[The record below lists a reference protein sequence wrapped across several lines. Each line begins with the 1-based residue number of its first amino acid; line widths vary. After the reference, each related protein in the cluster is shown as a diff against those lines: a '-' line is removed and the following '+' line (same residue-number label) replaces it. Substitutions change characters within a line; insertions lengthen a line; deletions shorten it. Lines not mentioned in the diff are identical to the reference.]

1 MISMMSHSASLDSWA
16 LPFAV
21 HCARQG
27 YLNPVPSENLITN
40 IGLGRDSTH
49 TGFESYV
56 ADVPSGE
63 LEFPLQHP
71 SVIAYSTNLDEFESN
86 LDQRVQMTFPFVHPI
101 DFLGRLY
108 RYARRRFGS

>member
-1 MISMMSHSASLDSWA
+1 MISMMSRSASLDSWA

-21 HCARQG
+21 HCARRG

-56 ADVPSGE
+56 ADVLSGE
-63 LEFPLQHP
+63 LKFPLQHP
-71 SVIAYSTNLDEFESN
+71 LDVAYSTNLDELESN
-86 LDQRVQMTFPFVHPI
+86 LDQRVQITFPFVHPI

-108 RYARRRFGS
+108 RYVRRRFDS